1 MTLEECRCMASKS
14 VWASFSIWV
23 VGNGVKCACATLD
36 DAMNAFDSI
45 AEQFPN
51 KTILL
56 YDLNASTC
64 VKERIGR

>member
-1 MTLEECRCMASKS
+1 MTLEECRNLTSDS
-14 VWASFSIWV
+14 RWASFSLWI
-23 VGNGVKCACATLD
+23 VGDGVKCACETLD

-56 YDLNASTC
+56 YDLNASAC
-64 VKERIGR
+64 VKEWIGR

>member
-1 MTLEECRCMASKS
+1 MTLEECRNLTSNS
-14 VWASFSIWV
+14 RWASFSLWV
-23 VGNGVKCACATLD
+23 VGDGVKCACETLD

-64 VKERIGR
+64 VKERICR